1 MNRPA
6 RTLCTLA
13 VAACVAVTL
22 ASGALAVASF
32 LTAGDWADASKEYRR
47 AYAAGALDMLRA
59 LADANYLTS
68 AVRPKTDRLIE
79 CVAGKTDGDI
89 AAIFDGARQAPSGRQ
104 PRQRGAGA
112 LSGDAGILRRAL
124 RF

>member
-1 MNRPA
+1 MNRPV

-47 AYAAGALDMLRA
+47 AYAGGALDMLRA
-59 LADANYLTS
+59 LADANY
-68 AVRPKTDRLIE
+68 
-79 CVAGKTDGDI
+79 
-89 AAIFDGARQAPSGRQ
+89 
-104 PRQRGAGA
+104 
-112 LSGDAGILRRAL
+112 
-124 RF
+124 